1 MATQKTT
8 RTTTVVSEVPDERR
22 WQGRDWAK
30 TAIAGALALA
40 LLRPGAQP
48 VAQVQPTAVAQP
60 TAAATAAP
68 TVAATVGLP
77 GAAAPVVLSTREA
90 VTAGPYEIRGTG
102 SPGSLVEVLINGV
115 SAGTATV
122 GDDGSWSLPTT
133 LEAGDV
139 EIFAQAVNE
148 GSTVIAA
155 GEPVQLAVGAAAG
168 ATSGP
173 IGLPAIF
180 PPVIETSLDGLAA
193 GPVTFEGTATPG
205 TTVELLVNGEPA
217 GTAAVG
223 DDGRWSID
231 AVLAAGTNEL
241 QPRALDEAGAL
252 LAEDEPIS
260 VEVGGGAGETA
271 GGDLVAPAL
280 NLPAGDLPGG
290 PVSLSGTGAPGSTVR
305 VTVGGVDAGIATVGD
320 DGTWTLDAILPAG
333 QQELVVE
340 AIDAAGAVLAASEP
354 VTVNVVGGLG
364 VTLAEPAEGAELP
377 AGPTRVSGTGAPGTV
392 LEILNG
398 DQVLGEVTVG
408 ADGSWST
415 EVPLA
420 DGTAAISVRE
430 RGTDQV
436 LNRPVRVQVGTG
448 EAPAAQACTE
458 IAVGCDAWV
467 TRAGGL
473 TLRMRSAP
481 TIQPDNI
488 IARLPIG
495 TQMRVEE
502 GPQSADGFTWW
513 RVITTGGNEGWVAG
527 ENLVLQPD

>member
-122 GDDGSWSLPTT
+122 GD
-133 LEAGDV
+133 V
-139 EIFAQAVNE
+139 EIVAQAVNE

-252 LAEDEPIS
+252 LAEDE
-260 VEVGGGAGETA
+260 
-271 GGDLVAPAL
+271 
-280 NLPAGDLPGG
+280 LPGG